1 MDSSTGAVEVPQPI
15 ASGTGTAPIGSGT
28 RREQWIPK
36 TWENL
41 DRSGLRGVWC
51 VVAGVLAVQLAG
63 LLSWSWSL
71 YERDDLSGDFAT
83 FNQAWSQIGQGHLN
97 PTDTVQGI
105 GFWQNHF
112 ELILWPIGLLHLI
125 SSSPFVLL
133 VLQDLA
139 IVATE
144 TVIVLWVAGV
154 CVERLGSVRV
164 WVVGLALAVTVWNPW
179 WYETASF
186 DFHPEMLGLPI
197 VVLSGY
203 SLWRGRTGVALVAGV
218 LALLCGDVATLLVVA
233 VGIAALVSRHAR
245 AAGSTRVGLTLV
257 ALGAAWFVLITA
269 LHANQGSAVTANYDY
284 LAGTA
289 PGASAWS
296 VYLGVAGHP
305 GHVVSV
311 LGSRWHPV
319 EKVLASA
326 GIIGVA
332 TPWGFFVSLIT
343 LLPAALNVNPAFVSP
358 LTAFQTLPVVPFVLV
373 GTFML
378 LVTLGVGGTV
388 RTKGSPAAAWAIAG
402 VLVLVA
408 LVQSTGL
415 LVQLRSDWWHHD
427 TAQADALREASQK
440 IGPRGEV
447 IASWDAMGGFA
458 DRTDIVP
465 LVAVPQTFQLHS
477 PTAWA
482 VIVADHGSGLSAAD
496 SAADAAYLITREH
509 TTAVVARDGVW
520 LLRFTPPMGQ
530 RSVTLSGAS

>member
-1 MDSSTGAVEVPQPI
+1 MPRRRRPGRPAGRAPLLELVPLRP
-15 ASGTGTAPIGSGT
+15 
-28 RREQWIPK
+28 RRPV
-36 TWENL
+36 
-41 DRSGLRGVWC
+41 R
-51 VVAGVLAVQLAG
+51 
-63 LLSWSWSL
+63 
-71 YERDDLSGDFAT
+71 DFAT

-112 ELILWPIGLLHLI
+112 ELILWPIGLLHLL

-139 IVATE
+139 IVGTE
-144 TVIVLWVAGV
+144 LLIVLWVAGV

-164 WVVGLALAVTVWNPW
+164 WVVGAALAVTVWNPW

-186 DFHPEMLGLPI
+186 DFHPEMLGLPL
-197 VVLSGY
+197 VVLSAY
-203 SLWRGRTGVALVAGV
+203 SLWRGRPGVALVAGL

-233 VGIAALVSRHAR
+233 VGIAAVVSRHAR
-245 AAGSTRVGLTLV
+245 AAGSTRAGLTLV

-284 LAGTA
+284 LAGTR

-305 GHVVSV
+305 GHVASV

-332 TPWGFFVSLIT
+332 TPWGFFVLLIT

-378 LVTLGVGGTV
+378 LVTLGVGGTR
-388 RTKGSPAAAWAIAG
+388 RTKGRPAAAWGIAG

-408 LVQSTGL
+408 LVQSSGL
-415 LVQLRSDWWHHD
+415 LLQLRSDWWHHD
-427 TAQADALREASQK
+427 TAQADALHEASQK
-440 IGPRGEV
+440 IGPGGEV

-477 PTAWA
+477 GTTWA
-482 VIVADHGSGLSAAD
+482 VIVADHGNGLSAAD
-496 SAADAAYLITREH
+496 SAAGRGLPDHAGARDRRHRPRRRVAPALH
-509 TTAVVARDGVW
+509 TAQGRTVGDVARCVLTPAPRPTWPDGPHLARNWNLFYFSCGPAGGPRTGEVPW
-520 LLRFTPPMGQ
+520 QKKR
-530 RSVTLSGAS
+530 